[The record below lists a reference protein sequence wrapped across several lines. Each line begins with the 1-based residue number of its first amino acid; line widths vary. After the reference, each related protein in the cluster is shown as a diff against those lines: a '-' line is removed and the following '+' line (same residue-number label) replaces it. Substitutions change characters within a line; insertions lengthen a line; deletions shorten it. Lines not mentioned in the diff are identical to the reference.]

1 MSGLSYFFTKF
12 AAKVLDFDHTAL
24 PEQQFAMIQ
33 DVLANES
40 IQVKGTEAKELLS
53 CLKRKHLVNS
63 ITVRRLKNDVV
74 FSSSGNGQAESK
86 SALNLMSFASKNF
99 ATADIVTVRTEKDW
113 VMLMPFE
120 GSIYVVKANSCLST
134 VELRAI
140 AREIELELKKRRIS

>member
-1 MSGLSYFFTKF
+1 MPGLSYFFTKF

-40 IQVKGTEAKELLS
+40 IQIKGTEAKELLS

-63 ITVRRLKNDVV
+63 ITVRRIKNGTV

-86 SALNLMSFASKNF
+86 NASDLMGVATKNF
-99 ATADIVTVRTEKDW
+99 ATADIVTMRTEKDW
-113 VMLMPFE
+113 IMLMPFE
-120 GSIYVVKANSCLST
+120 ESIYIVKANSCLST
-134 VELRAI
+134 IELRAI
-140 AREIELELKKRRIS
+140 AREIEFELKKRNIS

>member
-1 MSGLSYFFTKF
+1 MSRLSYFFTKF

-33 DVLANES
+33 DVLANET
-40 IQVKGTEAKELLS
+40 IQIKGSGAKELLS

-63 ITVRRLKNDVV
+63 ITVRRLKSGAV
-74 FSSSGNGQAESK
+74 FSSSGNGQFESNNA
-86 SALNLMSFASKNF
+86 SSLMSFASKNF
-99 ATADIVTVRTEKDW
+99 ATADIVTMRTEKDW

-140 AREIELELKKRRIS
+140 AREIELELKKRSIS

>member
-1 MSGLSYFFTKF
+1 MHGLSYFFTKF

-40 IQVKGTEAKELLS
+40 IQIKGTEAKELLS

-74 FSSSGNGQAESK
+74 FSSSGNGQVESK

-99 ATADIVTVRTEKDW
+99 ATADIVTLRTEKNW

-120 GSIYVVKANSCLST
+120 GSIYIVKANSCLST

-140 AREIELELKKRRIS
+140 AREIELELKKRNIS

>member
-1 MSGLSYFFTKF
+1 MSSLSYFFTKF

-33 DVLANES
+33 DVLANET
-40 IQVKGTEAKELLS
+40 IQIKGTKAKELLS

-63 ITVRRLKNDVV
+63 ITVRRIKNGAV

-86 SALNLMSFASKNF
+86 SASDLMRFATKNF
-99 ATADIVTVRTEKDW
+99 ATADIITMRTEKDW

-120 GSIYVVKANSCLST
+120 ESIYIVKANSCLST
-134 VELRAI
+134 IELKAI
-140 AREIELELKKRRIS
+140 AREIEFELKKRHIS